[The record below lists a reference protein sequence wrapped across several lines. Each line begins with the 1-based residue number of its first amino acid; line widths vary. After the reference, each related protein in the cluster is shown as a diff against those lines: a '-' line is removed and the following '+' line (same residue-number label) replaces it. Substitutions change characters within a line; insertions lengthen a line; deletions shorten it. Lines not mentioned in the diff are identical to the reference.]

1 MKQNVLEFVRR
12 GLMAAGFGPLILVA
26 VYLVLQDQAGVET
39 LTVRQV
45 CLGIC
50 SLTALAFI
58 AGGMNLVY
66 QVERLP
72 LMAAISIHGGVL
84 YVAYLVTYLLN
95 DWLEWGA
102 MPILVFTGIFLLG
115 CQFFFLE
122 TVAEWGKALGFEN
135 AHAYM
140 FLGLAGINFLI
151 EIVVNIIL
159 APVIVRLIKA
169 GKA

>member
-66 QVERLP
+66 QIERLP

-84 YVAYLVTYLLN
+84 YVSYLATYLLN
-95 DWLEWGA
+95 DWLEWGVT
-102 MPILVFTGIFLLG
+102 PVLVFTGVFLLG
-115 CQFFFLE
+115 YVTIWAVIYATTKRKTDRL
-122 TVAEWGKALGFEN
+122 N
-135 AHAYM
+135 
-140 FLGLAGINFLI
+140 
-151 EIVVNIIL
+151 EIFQEKQNGMKN
-159 APVIVRLIKA
+159 R
-169 GKA
+169 

>member
-66 QVERLP
+66 QIERLP

-84 YVAYLVTYLLN
+84 YVSYLATYLLN
-95 DWLEWGA
+95 DWLEWGVT
-102 MPILVFTGIFLLG
+102 PVLVFTGVFLLG
-115 CQFFFLE
+115 YVTIWAVIYATTKRKTDRL
-122 TVAEWGKALGFEN
+122 N
-135 AHAYM
+135 
-140 FLGLAGINFLI
+140 
-151 EIVVNIIL
+151 EIFREKQNGMKN
-159 APVIVRLIKA
+159 R
-169 GKA
+169 

>member
-1 MKQNVLEFVRR
+1 MKQYLSEFYRR

-58 AGGMNLVY
+58 AGGMNLLY
-66 QVERLP
+66 QIERLP

-84 YVAYLVTYLLN
+84 YVSYLATYLLN
-95 DWLEWGA
+95 DWLEWGVT
-102 MPILVFTGIFLLG
+102 PVLVFTGVFLLG
-115 CQFFFLE
+115 YVTIWAVIYATTKRKTDRL
-122 TVAEWGKALGFEN
+122 N
-135 AHAYM
+135 
-140 FLGLAGINFLI
+140 
-151 EIVVNIIL
+151 EIFREKQNGMKH
-159 APVIVRLIKA
+159 R
-169 GKA
+169 